1 MVNFAKLCYIGTDS
15 FIVYVKT
22 NYIYKGITEDIET
35 RIDTSNSELD
45 RPLSKRKNKKV
56 IVLMKDELG
65 GQIMKKF
72 VGLIVKAHS
81 YLKDNNDEN
90 KRAKDSKKFVKKNPL
105 NFKIIKTVQK
115 QLKLEIK

>member
-1 MVNFAKLCYIGTDS
+1 
-15 FIVYVKT
+15 
-22 NYIYKGITEDIET
+22 
-35 RIDTSNSELD
+35 
-45 RPLSKRKNKKV
+45 
-56 IVLMKDELG
+56 MKDELG

-105 NFKIIKTVQK
+105 NFKIIKTV
-115 QLKLEIK
+115 